1 MFYFLNGEVDFV
13 MKQRRL
19 VPVILSGG
27 SGTRMWPLS
36 RAAYPKQYLSLHGEH
51 SLLQQTVK
59 RAAAIE
65 GATAPIVITNDAQRF
80 LVAEQLR
87 QIGVEPGRVV
97 LEPVGRNT
105 APAVAVAALL
115 ALRESPD
122 ATLLVLA
129 SDHVILHETAFVSVM
144 NRATQAA
151 ANGELVTF
159 GILPTEPH
167 TGYGYIRRGD
177 VLESD
182 GVFRVAAFVEKPDA
196 AKAGKFLAE
205 GGYYWNS
212 GMFMFGAQA
221 YLDELA
227 RLQPAILEAC
237 RLSIEQGKQDM
248 DFLRL
253 AAEHFEVCPN
263 DSIDYAVMEHTQRAA
278 VVEAANIGWSD
289 IGSWTALAEVS
300 GADEN
305 GNFQQGDVL
314 FESAKNTYVRAESRL
329 VAVVGL
335 SDAIVVETADA
346 VLVASKDHVQDVK
359 KITERLKSAGRPEA
373 TLHRKVFRPWGSYEG
388 VDSGERFQV
397 KRIIV
402 KPGAT
407 LSLQMHYH
415 RAEHWVVVRGTAK
428 VVNGDREVLLSEN
441 QSVYIPLGTR
451 HRLENPGKLPLE
463 LIEVQSGAYL
473 GEDDIVRF
481 EDQYGRS

>member
-1 MFYFLNGEVDFV
+1 MNPS
-13 MKQRRL
+13 RL

-36 RAAYPKQYLSLHGEH
+36 RAAYPKQYLNLCGRQ
-51 SLLQQTVK
+51 SLLQQTVQ
-59 RAAAIE
+59 RATAIQ
-65 GATAPIVITNDAQRF
+65 GAGAPIVITNDAQRF

-87 QIGVEPGRVV
+87 EIGVVPGRVV

-105 APAVAVAALL
+105 APAVAIAALL
-115 ALRESPD
+115 ALRENPD

-129 SDHVILHETAFVSVM
+129 SDHVIVHEAAFVALM
-144 NRATQAA
+144 ARAAQAA
-151 ANGELVTF
+151 GTGELVTF
-159 GILPTEPH
+159 GIPPTEAH

-177 VLESD
+177 ALEGE
-182 GVFRVAAFVEKPDA
+182 GVYRVKAFVEKPDA
-196 AKAGKFLAE
+196 DRAAQFLGE

-212 GMFMFGAQA
+212 GMFMFGARV
-221 YLDELA
+221 YLQELE
-227 RLQPAILEAC
+227 RLRPDILEAC
-237 RLSIEQGKQDM
+237 KAALDNGQQDL

-253 AAEHFEVCPN
+253 SAAHFECCPS
-263 DSIDYAVMEHTQRAA
+263 DSIDYAVMEHTRHAA
-278 VVEAANIGWSD
+278 VVEAADIGWSD
-289 IGSWTALAEVS
+289 IGSWTALADVS

-305 GNFQQGDVL
+305 GNCLTGDVL
-314 FESAKNTYVRAESRL
+314 VEGARNAYVRAESRL
-329 VAVVGL
+329 VAVVGI

-346 VLVASKDHVQDVK
+346 VLVARKDCVQDVK
-359 KITERLKSAGRPEA
+359 KITERLKAAGRSEA
-373 TLHRKVFRPWGSYEG
+373 SLHRKVFRPWGSYEG

-397 KRIIV
+397 KRIVV

-428 VVNGDREVLLSEN
+428 VVNGDKEILLSEN
-441 QSVYIPLGTR
+441 QSIYIPLGVR

>member
-1 MFYFLNGEVDFV
+1 MNPS
-13 MKQRRL
+13 RL

-36 RAAYPKQYLSLHGEH
+36 RAAYPKQYLNLHGRQ
-51 SLLQQTVK
+51 SLLQQTVQ

-65 GATAPIVITNDAQRF
+65 GAGAPIVITNDAQRF

-87 QIGVEPGRVV
+87 EIGVAPGRVV
-97 LEPVGRNT
+97 LEPMGRNT
-105 APAVAVAALL
+105 APAVAIAALL
-115 ALRESPD
+115 ALRENAD
-122 ATLLVLA
+122 AMLLVLA
-129 SDHVILHETAFVSVM
+129 SDHVIVHEAVFAALM
-144 NRATQAA
+144 KRAAQAA
-151 ANGELVTF
+151 EGGELVTF
-159 GILPTEPH
+159 GITPTEPH
-167 TGYGYIRRGD
+167 TGYGYIQRGEA
-177 VLESD
+177 LGGE
-182 GVFRVAAFVEKPDA
+182 GVYRVKAFVEKPDA
-196 AKAGKFLAE
+196 ERAAQFLRDA
-205 GGYYWNS
+205 GYYWNS
-212 GMFMFGAQA
+212 GMFMFGAQT
-221 YLDELA
+221 YLKELE
-227 RLQPAILEAC
+227 RLRPEILEAC
-237 RLSIEQGKQDM
+237 KAALDHGQQDL

-253 AAEHFEVCPN
+253 SAPHFEACPS
-263 DSIDYAVMEHTQRAA
+263 DSIDYAVMEHTRHAA
-278 VVEAANIGWSD
+278 VVEAADIGWSD

-305 GNFQQGDVL
+305 GNCLTGDVL
-314 FESAKNTYVRAESRL
+314 VEGARNAYVRAESRL
-329 VAVVGL
+329 VAVVGI

-346 VLVASKDHVQDVK
+346 VLVARKDCVQDVK
-359 KITERLKSAGRPEA
+359 KITERLKAAGRSEA

-397 KRIIV
+397 KRIVV

-428 VVNGDREVLLSEN
+428 VVNGDKEILLSEN
-441 QSVYIPLGTR
+441 QSIYIPLGVR

-481 EDQYGRS
+481 KDQYGRS